1 MPFQEE
7 DFQELLEQ
15 LQQRPE
21 WQDALRR
28 LLLMEP
34 MKELVS
40 VLHTL
45 AGTLRQMHELLRS
58 IVASQEQNAL
68 LMGRFIE
75 VVTRGAEVQGLVGE
89 RLSRLEEGQRRLE
102 EAMARLAEAQARTE
116 EQVGRLEE
124 AMARLMEAQAC
135 TEERVGRLEEGQRRL
150 EEAMARLAE
159 AQARTEER
167 VDRLEEGQRRLEEAM
182 ARLAKAQARTEE
194 RVGRL
199 EEAMARLMEAQAR
212 TEEQMAALIRTQERV
227 ERRLSDLEGL
237 KREFESY
244 KAMFGATLEEE
255 AEAMVRW
262 VLEQKG
268 YRPIGPGYPL
278 ILSAYEEGE
287 KSEIDAVIPVQAPDQ
302 RILWVVVEAKARQ
315 SPRAIQAWANRMRS
329 EGFRKRLAAAGAPG
343 PYLVYAY
350 GIRVDLS
357 CEVMAKQAGI
367 GLVTGRGERVA
378 PAAEIP
384 PES

>member
-1 MPFQEE
+1 
-7 DFQELLEQ
+7 
-15 LQQRPE
+15 
-21 WQDALRR
+21 
-28 LLLMEP
+28 
-34 MKELVS
+34 
-40 VLHTL
+40 
-45 AGTLRQMHELLRS
+45 
-58 IVASQEQNAL
+58 
-68 LMGRFIE
+68 
-75 VVTRGAEVQGLVGE
+75 
-89 RLSRLEEGQRRLE
+89 
-102 EAMARLAEAQARTE
+102 
-116 EQVGRLEE
+116 
-124 AMARLMEAQAC
+124 
-135 TEERVGRLEEGQRRL
+135 
-150 EEAMARLAE
+150 
-159 AQARTEER
+159 
-167 VDRLEEGQRRLEEAM
+167 
-182 ARLAKAQARTEE
+182 
-194 RVGRL
+194 
-199 EEAMARLMEAQAR
+199 MEAQAR

-287 KSEIDAVIPVQAPDQ
+287 KGEIDAVIPVQAPDQ